1 MIDWNRPLRT
11 RSGNPAVLMGKLPDP
26 HDGLPMVVRIYMDSR
41 WEVDTYT
48 VEGVFNPYSGDD
60 ELRSLD
66 LVNVPELA
74 MAQP

>member
-1 MIDWNRPLRT
+1 
-11 RSGNPAVLMGKLPDP
+11 
-26 HDGLPMVVRIYMDSR
+26 MVVRIYMDSR